1 MAICRGRR
9 SGQPRE
15 PAIII
20 NMDRRLPILVC
31 LVLSTALALP
41 ATAIAQQRTISV
53 NGSVTQQVPNDAAG
67 LGFSVSKS
75 AGSRAAALQLVSTQ
89 LRAVIAVVQ
98 AAPGVGATGVSTGQ
112 ISLRR
117 VRRAKHVIY
126 VANEGISVITNEPLE
141 SGELINAALRAGAT
155 ATRGPTFFIGNSEL
169 AYSQALAAAF
179 AQAKARAAT
188 LASQAGLSLGQVLNL
203 EEGGG
208 VASPPAASEKAS
220 PGCTG
225 TVAPTKAKAA
235 TCAAPSPPV
244 SPGTSTVTATV
255 HVVFELQ

>member
-1 MAICRGRR
+1 MAFCRRRR
-9 SGQPRE
+9 SGQLRG

-31 LVLSTALALP
+31 LVLSTAIALP
-41 ATAIAQQRTISV
+41 ATAIAQQRTVAV

-75 AGSRAAALQLVSTQ
+75 AGSRAAALELVSEH

-117 VRRAKHVIY
+117 VHRAKRVIY
-126 VANEGISVITNEPLE
+126 LANEGINVITTQPLE
-141 SGELINAALRAGAT
+141 SGELISAALRAGAT
-155 ATRGPTFFIGNSEL
+155 AMRGPTFFIGNSEL

-179 AQAKARAAT
+179 AQAKARATT
-188 LASQAGLSLGQVLNL
+188 LASQAGVSVGQVLNI

-208 VASPPAASEKAS
+208 VAITPPASEKAS

-225 TVAPTKAKAA
+225 AVAPTKAKAA
-235 TCAAPSPPV
+235 TCAVPSPPV